1 MQWIIIL
8 MNKPKL
14 LIIDDLKDVRT
25 TLRFILCELYE
36 IFEADS
42 GREAVQILKDNSIN
56 LVILD
61 FNMPEMDGLEV
72 LAEIKKLNR
81 NIEVCMFSGES
92 HPDIF
97 NKARELGAFDYLDK
111 STPPHKLK
119 LVLGNMQRV
128 VELQKEVAVL
138 RKYLARIKRIAKVPL
153 RYFIG

>member
-1 MQWIIIL
+1 MT
-8 MNKPKL
+8 KPKL
-14 LIIDDLKDVRT
+14 LIVDDLKDVRA

-36 IFEADS
+36 IFEAES
-42 GREAVQILKDNSIN
+42 GPEALQILKANPIQ

-72 LAEIKKLNR
+72 LAEIKKLNQ

-111 STPPHKLK
+111 RTPPQKLK

-128 VELQKEVAVL
+128 VELEKEVSVM
-138 RKYLARIKRIAKVPL
+138 RKYLARLKRIAKVPL
-153 RYFIG
+153 RYFVGLGLLSI

>member
-1 MQWIIIL
+1 MS
-8 MNKPKL
+8 KPKL
-14 LIIDDLKDVRT
+14 LIVDDLKDVLT

-36 IFEADS
+36 IFEAES
-42 GREAVQILKDNSIN
+42 GPEALQILKANPIP

-111 STPPHKLK
+111 RTPPQKLK
-119 LVLGNMQRV
+119 LVLWNMQRV
-128 VELQKEVAVL
+128 VELEKEVSVM
-138 RKYLARIKRIAKVPL
+138 RKYLARLKRIAKVPL
-153 RYFIG
+153 RYFVGLGLLSI

>member
-1 MQWIIIL
+1 MT
-8 MNKPKL
+8 KPKL
-14 LIIDDLKDVRT
+14 LIVDDLKDVRA

-36 IFEADS
+36 IFEAES
-42 GREAVQILKDNSIN
+42 GPEALQILKANPIQ

-111 STPPHKLK
+111 RTPPQKLK

-128 VELQKEVAVL
+128 VELEKEVSVM
-138 RKYLARIKRIAKVPL
+138 RKYLARLKRIAKVPL
-153 RYFIG
+153 RYFVGLGLLSI